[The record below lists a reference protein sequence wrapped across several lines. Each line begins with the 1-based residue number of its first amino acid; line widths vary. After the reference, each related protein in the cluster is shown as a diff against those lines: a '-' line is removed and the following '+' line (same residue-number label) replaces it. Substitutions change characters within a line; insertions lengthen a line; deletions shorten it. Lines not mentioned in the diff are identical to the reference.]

1 MVKGHLRATTPVLPR
16 ASVSPPQTRGH
27 YSPPHTNKSRF
38 PWHRANSSKTCQ
50 RLFRAHP
57 TNSPIQSTNEFSTV
71 FFFSPQSSI
80 PNVIYSV
87 HSVPSVVC
95 NIHIPIII
103 YQRIQWSQNMDTEA
117 QVTTVLVVPTS
128 PSYCSQSGTN
138 YVRYVRYLVVWMTTS
153 YTWMYGWEAWE
164 VGRKFLSLVVHPHLA
179 I

>member
-153 YTWMYGWEAWE
+153 YTWMYGWEAGKWE
-164 VGRKFLSLVVHPHLA
+164 GSFSLSLSIH